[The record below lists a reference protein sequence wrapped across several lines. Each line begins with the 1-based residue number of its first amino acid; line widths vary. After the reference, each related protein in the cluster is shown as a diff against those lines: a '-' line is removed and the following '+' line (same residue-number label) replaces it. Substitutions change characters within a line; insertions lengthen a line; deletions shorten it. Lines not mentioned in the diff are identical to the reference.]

1 MGDFSNLEFKLKHA
15 ERTLVFEKIGN
26 PEKEREFEL
35 RSLKDWGFDLLLVW
49 HGGKLTYLL
58 QEEGLREKGETF
70 IHGDEEYTVE
80 EVLTELPKD
89 TSIFAKVEERDG
101 RAYILVEIRHI
112 KKRWGEGTLILNVP
126 AAELL
131 IAFFRKKGLD
141 RLYNYVESVGITT
154 EFFHQRGRPAVPVD
168 FKKLPA
174 GAKDFI
180 RRTKEIFDLVGFGR
194 LSLAFYGKDKNKD
207 AKYRVFLT
215 LPTIDLF
222 DIWIAEKL
230 NNSFRVFK

>member
-1 MGDFSNLEFKLKHA
+1 MKYA
-15 ERTLVFEKIGN
+15 EGTLVFEKIEN
-26 PEKEREFEL
+26 LKKERKYEI
-35 RSLKDWGFDLLLVW
+35 RSLRDWGFDLLLVW
-49 HGGKLTYLL
+49 HQEKLTYLL
-58 QEEGLREKGETF
+58 QEEGSRKKGESF
-70 IHGDEEYTVE
+70 QWEDEEYTVE
-80 EVLTELPKD
+80 EVLEELPKD
-89 TSIFAKVEERDG
+89 TSIFAKVEERNG
-101 RAYILVEIRHI
+101 RAYILVEIRHV
-112 KKRWGEGTLILNVP
+112 KKKWGEGTLILNVP

-141 RLYNYVESVGITT
+141 RLYNYIESVGITT
-154 EFFHQRGRPAVPVD
+154 EFFHQRGNPKNPLPYE
-168 FKKLPA
+168 KLPA

-180 RRTKEIFDLVGFGR
+180 KRTKEIFDLVGFGR

-207 AKYRVFLT
+207 SKYRVFLT

>member
-1 MGDFSNLEFKLKHA
+1 MSFENLEFKLKHA

-26 PEKEREFEL
+26 PEKEKEYEI
-35 RSLKDWGFDLLLVW
+35 RSLRDWGFDLLLVW
-49 HGGKLTYLL
+49 HKGKLTYLL
-58 QEEGLREKGETF
+58 QEEGLRKKGESF
-70 IHGDEEYTVE
+70 LVDEEEYTVE
-80 EVLTELPKD
+80 EVLEELPKD
-89 TSIFAKVEERDG
+89 TSIFAKIEERDG
-101 RAYILVEIRHI
+101 RAYILVEIRHV

-154 EFFHQRGRPAVPVD
+154 EFFHHRGNPRIPVPYE
-168 FKKLPA
+168 KLPA

-180 RRTKEIFDLVGFGR
+180 KRTKEIFDLVGFGR

-207 AKYRVFLT
+207 SKYRVFLT

-230 NNSFRVFK
+230 NNSFKVFK